1 MGPRLIYD
9 LFSKMN
15 NNNDDSK
22 QNEILFSVLQIYNE
36 KISDLLSLSDKN

>member
-36 KISDLLSLSDKN
+36 KISDLLSISDKI